1 MIFIDQDKKF
11 VTITIITCYKIL
23 AFSATLPAFSSAI
36 SKRQQQQHFSSANA
50 TLSYFSSRKISMD
63 DTLLTYYQM
72 RKNGLLPP
80 FSVLDAC
87 GLKQRGGIVIF
98 FFFLLYSTCLYKS
111 NPSFTCV
118 NEYQVNSFNSII
130 KCHFYSQPTLL
141 YCEIQ

>member
-1 MIFIDQDKKF
+1 MSPPLWGGNDFHFYWKLESYNFTEKKKIFIDQDKKKF

-36 SKRQQQQHFSSANA
+36 SKRQQQKHFSSANA

-87 GLKQRGGIVIF
+87 GLK
-98 FFFLLYSTCLYKS
+98 
-111 NPSFTCV
+111 
-118 NEYQVNSFNSII
+118 
-130 KCHFYSQPTLL
+130 
-141 YCEIQ
+141 